1 MESSFFHD
9 ADFYFPPP
17 PRQKKSQGGR
27 LFVLSVEKL
36 FTWIL
41 YVFIVPFHL
50 KFDKYKAS

>member
-1 MESSFFHD
+1 MMQISI
-9 ADFYFPPP
+9 PPTP
-17 PRQKKSQGGR
+17 HQKKSQGER

>member
-9 ADFYFPPP
+9 ADFYS